1 MNIWDKLAKAVVC
14 LLFAAGLLMVGV
26 WYLPLIRQNERMRK
40 EMLRIESQIEKEEE
54 KNKIL
59 KIAIDSSH
67 SDPKTVE
74 RLARTHLGYG
84 RPGEIIIRFEPPV
97 STNVNPPAINRSFR
111 GRDGGKPE

>member
-14 LLFAAGLLMVGV
+14 LLIAAGALMVGV

-54 KNKIL
+54 RNKIF
-59 KIAIDSSH
+59 KSAIEASH

-74 RLARTHLGYG
+74 RLARTHLGYA
-84 RPGEIIIRFEPPV
+84 RPGEIIIRFEPPAN
-97 STNVNPPAINRSFR
+97 TTVNPPRR
-111 GRDGGKPE
+111 